1 MNLSA
6 EIFSFTLLFPFRVHY
21 YFFNKKRFDLKH
33 SRDELSLNRFLFA
46 FRVCIMNFLVRK
58 IANFHACAL
67 SSFKIKTF
75 PSTFLNYK
83 NINFLSCKLHFLASK
98 IYFYSKK

>member
-33 SRDELSLNRFLFA
+33 SRVVSQYVF
-46 FRVCIMNFLVRK
+46 VCISGLYNEFFGVQNSKFPCVRF
-58 IANFHACAL
+58 IL
-67 SSFKIKTF
+67 I
-75 PSTFLNYK
+75 
-83 NINFLSCKLHFLASK
+83 
-98 IYFYSKK
+98 